1 MKASSQTVT
10 LNKFKKLIIIN
21 YFFFFNFYGE
31 NVEEWRC
38 NDPTHSDLKRRLEW
52 EINEH
57 KQTILDNDQ
66 EFQVLFARI
75 SMLENQ
81 LKSSIQDQV
90 LKLNESADFI
100 QRLNARIECLNEEI
114 GNERNEKL
122 KAETLCKS
130 FAAKLHQIQI
140 EKEQLRFDYEESQSQ
155 SKLLKSKIDE
165 LLEYK

>member
-1 MKASSQTVT
+1 
-10 LNKFKKLIIIN
+10 
-21 YFFFFNFYGE
+21 
-31 NVEEWRC
+31 
-38 NDPTHSDLKRRLEW
+38 
-52 EINEH
+52 
-57 KQTILDNDQ
+57 
-66 EFQVLFARI
+66 
-75 SMLENQ
+75 MLENQ

-140 EKEQLRFDYEESQSQ
+140 EKEHLRFDYEESQSQ